1 MITLDNFENFVPY
14 KILMRGEEYY
24 DTDAV
29 SELEET
35 SPGEWTATVEGTDD
49 YNVEISM
56 NGKEV
61 ESWYCDCPYDGEIC
75 KHVVA
80 ALLAIRDNNKRV
92 SRSAF
97 SKMRIVTKEEEVVQ
111 PDVDIKQLLSF
122 ISPQEIST
130 FISEYASTNP
140 EFKAALLKRFIF
152 KESSSTSKGKD
163 YRTEIQKIFN
173 SFGDSK
179 KSRYH
184 NRYNDY
190 SRDWETVFNRMDVF
204 LKKADFFLSL
214 GDMDSTIAIAL
225 QTLRSIGENY
235 EDELLY
241 IDDDDDF
248 GTSLYCEHAGG
259 LLMKVVGHP
268 KTTQKQKTDILQEL
282 RQIAEISTYRNY
294 GIYDIDE
301 LMMQINLSI
310 QPTEK
315 ALELI
320 DGLLETRK
328 DTHDLYQLV
337 LRKVNLLLE
346 QNEEQKANETIR
358 QYLYLTEIRE
368 MEVEKLI
375 VRCQYDEAIRML
387 MEYYNKPSLDD
398 HSKAMLTYTLSEGY
412 RLKGDKQGQKHYL
425 ALSAIA
431 DLKSAVK
438 EYVSLRKLASL
449 VYDEG
454 DIDRAYNYLKC
465 SLEDATLC
473 NARLRTLEIS
483 QVFPIIDQAY
493 QLKTKRQQ
501 QEMKVSLICI
511 SLLSVFLLV
520 AIFFVYKQMKK
531 VAAARREVVDT
542 NTLLQE
548 LNEELHDSNSQ
559 LKEMNHTL
567 SEANYIKEEYIG
579 RYMDQCST
587 YLDKMD
593 LYRRSLNKIAAAGR
607 VEELYKA
614 IKSSQF
620 LDEELKE
627 FYANFDMTFLQLFPN
642 FVEEFNALLT
652 EPMQPKPG
660 ELLNTE
666 LRIFALIRL
675 GITDSTKIAQFLRYS
690 VTTIYNYRTRVRN
703 KAVGEREEFEAKVM
717 QIGKVEE

>member
-1 MITLDNFENFVPY
+1 MKKVILIFVTIVLSGLLYAKDN
-14 KILMRGEEYY
+14 KS
-24 DTDAV
+24 TDALLR
-29 SELEET
+29 EIDGIIKNRQTYGAEKEARIADLKKLL
-35 SPGEWTATVEGTDD
+35 VEAASDEQRYGFCGRLFDEYRA
-49 YNVEISM
+49 YNLDSSFV
-56 NGKEV
+56 
-61 ESWYCDCPYDGEIC
+61 Y
-75 KHVVA
+75 A
-80 ALLAIRDNNKRV
+80 QR
-92 SRSAF
+92 
-97 SKMRIVTKEEEVVQ
+97 KEELAHRLNKLDYLDDSAMNMAEVMGTTGMYKEALELLGKIDKKTL
-111 PDVDIKQLLSF
+111 PDYLYGYYYHL
-122 ISPQEIST
+122 
-130 FISEYASTNP
+130 
-140 EFKAALLKRFIF
+140 
-152 KESSSTSKGKD
+152 
-163 YRTEIQKIFN
+163 YRTIYGLM
-173 SFGDSK
+173 GD
-179 KSRYH
+179 YA
-184 NRYNDY
+184 
-190 SRDWETVFNRMDVF
+190 V
-204 LKKADFFLSL
+204 
-214 GDMDSTIAIAL
+214 
-225 QTLRSIGENY
+225 
-235 EDELLY
+235 
-241 IDDDDDF
+241 
-248 GTSLYCEHAGG
+248 
-259 LLMKVVGHP
+259 
-268 KTTQKQKTDILQEL
+268 
-282 RQIAEISTYRNY
+282 
-294 GIYDIDE
+294 
-301 LMMQINLSI
+301 
-310 QPTEK
+310 TEK
-315 ALELI
+315 AKKEYYRM
-320 DGLLETRK
+320 T
-328 DTHDLYQLV
+328 DLYRDSLLQINASDSLGHALV
-337 LRKVNLLLE
+337 MADKC
-346 QNEEQKANETIR
+346 
-358 QYLYLTEIRE
+358 
-368 MEVEKLI
+368 I
-375 VRCQYDEAIRML
+375 VHARYDEAIDML
-387 MEYYNKPSLDD
+387 MEYYSKPSLDD
-398 HSKAMLTYTLSEGY
+398 HAQAMITYTISEGY

-449 VYDEG
+449 VYEEG

-531 VAAARREVVDT
+531 VAAARREVIDT
-542 NTLLQE
+542 NMLLQE

-627 FYANFDMTFLQLFPN
+627 FYANFDVTFLQLFPS
-642 FVEEFNALLT
+642 FVEDFNALLT

-703 KAVGEREEFEAKVM
+703 KAVGERDEFEAKVM

>member
-1 MITLDNFENFVPY
+1 MKKVILIFVTIVLSGLLYAKDN
-14 KILMRGEEYY
+14 KS
-24 DTDAV
+24 TDA
-29 SELEET
+29 LLR
-35 SPGEWTATVEGTDD
+35 
-49 YNVEISM
+49 EIDGIIK
-56 NGKEV
+56 NRQTYGAEKEARIA
-61 ESWYCDCPYDGEIC
+61 DL
-75 KHVVA
+75 KK
-80 ALLAIRDNNKRV
+80 LLAEATSDEQRYGFCGRLFDEYRAYNLDSSFVYAQR
-92 SRSAF
+92 
-97 SKMRIVTKEEEVVQ
+97 KEE
-111 PDVDIKQLLSF
+111 L
-122 ISPQEIST
+122 
-130 FISEYASTNP
+130 A
-140 EFKAALLKRFIF
+140 
-152 KESSSTSKGKD
+152 
-163 YRTEIQKIFN
+163 
-173 SFGDSK
+173 
-179 KSRYH
+179 H
-184 NRYNDY
+184 
-190 SRDWETVFNRMDVF
+190 RMDK
-204 LKKADFFLSL
+204 LDYL
-214 GDMDSTIAIAL
+214 
-225 QTLRSIGENY
+225 
-235 EDELLY
+235 
-241 IDDDDDF
+241 DDAAMNMAEVM
-248 GTSLYCEHAGG
+248 GTTGMYKE
-259 LLMKVVGHP
+259 
-268 KTTQKQKTDILQEL
+268 
-282 RQIAEISTYRNY
+282 
-294 GIYDIDE
+294 
-301 LMMQINLSI
+301 
-310 QPTEK
+310 
-315 ALELI
+315 ALELLGQI
-320 DGLLETRK
+320 DKKTLPDYLYGYYYHLYRTIYGLMGDYAVTEKVKKEYYRMT
-328 DTHDLYQLV
+328 DLYRDSLLQVNASDSLGHVLV
-337 LRKVNLLLE
+337 MADKC
-346 QNEEQKANETIR
+346 
-358 QYLYLTEIRE
+358 
-368 MEVEKLI
+368 I
-375 VRCQYDEAIRML
+375 VHAQYDEAIRML
-387 MEYYNKPSLDD
+387 MEYYNKASLDD
-398 HSKAMLTYTLSEGY
+398 HSRAMLTYTLSEGY

-703 KAVGEREEFEAKVM
+703 KALGERDEFETKVM

>member
-1 MITLDNFENFVPY
+1 MKKVILIFVTIVLSGLLYAKDN
-14 KILMRGEEYY
+14 KS
-24 DTDAV
+24 TDALLR
-29 SELEET
+29 EIDGIIKNRQTYGAEKEARIADLKKLL
-35 SPGEWTATVEGTDD
+35 VEAASDEQRYGFCGRLFDEYRA
-49 YNVEISM
+49 YNLDSSFV
-56 NGKEV
+56 
-61 ESWYCDCPYDGEIC
+61 Y
-75 KHVVA
+75 A
-80 ALLAIRDNNKRV
+80 QR
-92 SRSAF
+92 
-97 SKMRIVTKEEEVVQ
+97 KEELAHRLNKLDYLDDSAMNMAEVMGTTGMYKEALELLGKIDKKTL
-111 PDVDIKQLLSF
+111 PDYLYGYYYHL
-122 ISPQEIST
+122 
-130 FISEYASTNP
+130 
-140 EFKAALLKRFIF
+140 
-152 KESSSTSKGKD
+152 
-163 YRTEIQKIFN
+163 YRTIYGLM
-173 SFGDSK
+173 GD
-179 KSRYH
+179 YA
-184 NRYNDY
+184 
-190 SRDWETVFNRMDVF
+190 V
-204 LKKADFFLSL
+204 
-214 GDMDSTIAIAL
+214 
-225 QTLRSIGENY
+225 
-235 EDELLY
+235 
-241 IDDDDDF
+241 
-248 GTSLYCEHAGG
+248 
-259 LLMKVVGHP
+259 
-268 KTTQKQKTDILQEL
+268 
-282 RQIAEISTYRNY
+282 
-294 GIYDIDE
+294 
-301 LMMQINLSI
+301 
-310 QPTEK
+310 TEK
-315 ALELI
+315 AKKEYYRM
-320 DGLLETRK
+320 T
-328 DTHDLYQLV
+328 DLYRDSLLQINASDSLGHALV
-337 LRKVNLLLE
+337 MADKC
-346 QNEEQKANETIR
+346 
-358 QYLYLTEIRE
+358 
-368 MEVEKLI
+368 I
-375 VRCQYDEAIRML
+375 VHARYDEAIDML
-387 MEYYNKPSLDD
+387 MKYYSKPSLDD
-398 HSKAMLTYTLSEGY
+398 HAQAMITYTISEGY

-449 VYDEG
+449 VYETG

-531 VAAARREVVDT
+531 VAAARREVIDT

-627 FYANFDMTFLQLFPN
+627 FYANFDVTFLQLFPS

-660 ELLNTE
+660 EQLNTE

-703 KAVGEREEFEAKVM
+703 KAVGERDEFEAKVM

>member
-1 MITLDNFENFVPY
+1 MKKVILIFVTIVLSGLLYAKDN
-14 KILMRGEEYY
+14 KS
-24 DTDAV
+24 TDALLR
-29 SELEET
+29 EIDGIIKNRQTYGAEKEARIADLKKLL
-35 SPGEWTATVEGTDD
+35 VEAASDEQRYGFCGRLFDEYRV
-49 YNVEISM
+49 YNLDSSFV
-56 NGKEV
+56 
-61 ESWYCDCPYDGEIC
+61 Y
-75 KHVVA
+75 A
-80 ALLAIRDNNKRV
+80 QR
-92 SRSAF
+92 
-97 SKMRIVTKEEEVVQ
+97 KEELAHRLNKLDYLDDSAMNMAEVMGTTGMYKEALELLGKIDKKTL
-111 PDVDIKQLLSF
+111 PDYLYGYYYHL
-122 ISPQEIST
+122 
-130 FISEYASTNP
+130 
-140 EFKAALLKRFIF
+140 
-152 KESSSTSKGKD
+152 
-163 YRTEIQKIFN
+163 YRTIYGLM
-173 SFGDSK
+173 GD
-179 KSRYH
+179 YA
-184 NRYNDY
+184 
-190 SRDWETVFNRMDVF
+190 V
-204 LKKADFFLSL
+204 
-214 GDMDSTIAIAL
+214 
-225 QTLRSIGENY
+225 
-235 EDELLY
+235 
-241 IDDDDDF
+241 
-248 GTSLYCEHAGG
+248 
-259 LLMKVVGHP
+259 
-268 KTTQKQKTDILQEL
+268 
-282 RQIAEISTYRNY
+282 
-294 GIYDIDE
+294 
-301 LMMQINLSI
+301 
-310 QPTEK
+310 TEK
-315 ALELI
+315 AKKEYYRM
-320 DGLLETRK
+320 T
-328 DTHDLYQLV
+328 DLYRDSLLQINASDSLGHALV
-337 LRKVNLLLE
+337 MADKC
-346 QNEEQKANETIR
+346 
-358 QYLYLTEIRE
+358 
-368 MEVEKLI
+368 I
-375 VRCQYDEAIRML
+375 VHARYDEAIDML
-387 MEYYNKPSLDD
+387 MEYYSKPSLDD
-398 HSKAMLTYTLSEGY
+398 HAQAMITYTISEGY

-425 ALSAIA
+425 VLSAIA

-449 VYDEG
+449 VYEEG

-531 VAAARREVVDT
+531 VAAARREVIDT

-627 FYANFDMTFLQLFPN
+627 FYANFDVTFLQLFPS
-642 FVEEFNALLT
+642 FVEDFNALLT

-703 KAVGEREEFEAKVM
+703 KAVGERDEFEAKVM

>member
-1 MITLDNFENFVPY
+1 MKKVILIFVTIVLSGLLYAKDN
-14 KILMRGEEYY
+14 KS
-24 DTDAV
+24 TDALLREIDGIIKNHQTYG
-29 SELEET
+29 SE
-35 SPGEWTATVEGTDD
+35 
-49 YNVEISM
+49 
-56 NGKEV
+56 KEAR
-61 ESWYCDCPYDGEIC
+61 IANL
-75 KHVVA
+75 KK
-80 ALLAIRDNNKRV
+80 LLAEATSDEQRYGFCGRLFDEYRAYNLDSSFVYAQR
-92 SRSAF
+92 
-97 SKMRIVTKEEEVVQ
+97 KEELAHRMDKLDYLDDAAMNMAEVMGTTGMYKEALELLGQ
-111 PDVDIKQLLSF
+111 IDKKTLPDYLCGYYYHL
-122 ISPQEIST
+122 
-130 FISEYASTNP
+130 
-140 EFKAALLKRFIF
+140 
-152 KESSSTSKGKD
+152 
-163 YRTEIQKIFN
+163 YRTIYGLM
-173 SFGDSK
+173 GD
-179 KSRYH
+179 YA
-184 NRYNDY
+184 
-190 SRDWETVFNRMDVF
+190 V
-204 LKKADFFLSL
+204 
-214 GDMDSTIAIAL
+214 
-225 QTLRSIGENY
+225 
-235 EDELLY
+235 
-241 IDDDDDF
+241 
-248 GTSLYCEHAGG
+248 
-259 LLMKVVGHP
+259 
-268 KTTQKQKTDILQEL
+268 
-282 RQIAEISTYRNY
+282 
-294 GIYDIDE
+294 
-301 LMMQINLSI
+301 
-310 QPTEK
+310 TEK
-315 ALELI
+315 AKKEYYRM
-320 DGLLETRK
+320 T
-328 DTHDLYQLV
+328 DLYRDSLLQVNASDSLGHVLV
-337 LRKVNLLLE
+337 MADKC
-346 QNEEQKANETIR
+346 
-358 QYLYLTEIRE
+358 
-368 MEVEKLI
+368 I
-375 VRCQYDEAIRML
+375 VHAQYDEAIRML

-398 HSKAMLTYTLSEGY
+398 HSEAMLTYTLSEGY

-531 VAAARREVVDT
+531 VAAARREVVAT

-703 KAVGEREEFEAKVM
+703 KALGERDEFETKVM

>member
-1 MITLDNFENFVPY
+1 MKKVILIFVTIVLSGLLYAKDN
-14 KILMRGEEYY
+14 KS
-24 DTDAV
+24 TDA
-29 SELEET
+29 LLR
-35 SPGEWTATVEGTDD
+35 
-49 YNVEISM
+49 EIDGIIK
-56 NGKEV
+56 NRQTYGAEKEARIA
-61 ESWYCDCPYDGEIC
+61 DL
-75 KHVVA
+75 KK
-80 ALLAIRDNNKRV
+80 LLAEATSDEQRYGFCGRLFDEYRAYNLDSSFVYAQR
-92 SRSAF
+92 
-97 SKMRIVTKEEEVVQ
+97 KEE
-111 PDVDIKQLLSF
+111 L
-122 ISPQEIST
+122 
-130 FISEYASTNP
+130 A
-140 EFKAALLKRFIF
+140 
-152 KESSSTSKGKD
+152 
-163 YRTEIQKIFN
+163 
-173 SFGDSK
+173 
-179 KSRYH
+179 H
-184 NRYNDY
+184 
-190 SRDWETVFNRMDVF
+190 RMDK
-204 LKKADFFLSL
+204 LDYL
-214 GDMDSTIAIAL
+214 
-225 QTLRSIGENY
+225 
-235 EDELLY
+235 
-241 IDDDDDF
+241 DDAAMNMAEVM
-248 GTSLYCEHAGG
+248 GTTGMYKE
-259 LLMKVVGHP
+259 
-268 KTTQKQKTDILQEL
+268 
-282 RQIAEISTYRNY
+282 
-294 GIYDIDE
+294 
-301 LMMQINLSI
+301 
-310 QPTEK
+310 
-315 ALELI
+315 ALELLGQI
-320 DGLLETRK
+320 NKKTLPDYLYGYYYHLYRTIYGLMGDYAVTEKVKKEYYRMT
-328 DTHDLYQLV
+328 DLYRDSLLQVNASDSLGHVLV
-337 LRKVNLLLE
+337 MADKC
-346 QNEEQKANETIR
+346 
-358 QYLYLTEIRE
+358 
-368 MEVEKLI
+368 I
-375 VRCQYDEAIRML
+375 VHAQYDEAIRML
-387 MEYYNKPSLDD
+387 MEYYNYPSLDD
-398 HSKAMLTYTLSEGY
+398 HSKTMRTYTLSEGY

-703 KAVGEREEFEAKVM
+703 KALGERDEFETKVM

>member
-1 MITLDNFENFVPY
+1 MKKVILIFVTIVLSGLLYAKDN
-14 KILMRGEEYY
+14 KS
-24 DTDAV
+24 TDALLR
-29 SELEET
+29 EIDGIIKNRQTYGAEKEARIADLKKLL
-35 SPGEWTATVEGTDD
+35 VEAASDEQRYGFCGRLFDEYRA
-49 YNVEISM
+49 YNLDSSFV
-56 NGKEV
+56 
-61 ESWYCDCPYDGEIC
+61 Y
-75 KHVVA
+75 A
-80 ALLAIRDNNKRV
+80 QR
-92 SRSAF
+92 
-97 SKMRIVTKEEEVVQ
+97 KEELAHRLNKLDYLDDSAMNMAEVMGTTGMYKEALELLGKIDKKTL
-111 PDVDIKQLLSF
+111 PDYLYGYYYHL
-122 ISPQEIST
+122 
-130 FISEYASTNP
+130 
-140 EFKAALLKRFIF
+140 
-152 KESSSTSKGKD
+152 
-163 YRTEIQKIFN
+163 YRTIYGLM
-173 SFGDSK
+173 GD
-179 KSRYH
+179 YA
-184 NRYNDY
+184 
-190 SRDWETVFNRMDVF
+190 V
-204 LKKADFFLSL
+204 
-214 GDMDSTIAIAL
+214 
-225 QTLRSIGENY
+225 
-235 EDELLY
+235 
-241 IDDDDDF
+241 
-248 GTSLYCEHAGG
+248 
-259 LLMKVVGHP
+259 
-268 KTTQKQKTDILQEL
+268 
-282 RQIAEISTYRNY
+282 
-294 GIYDIDE
+294 
-301 LMMQINLSI
+301 
-310 QPTEK
+310 TEK
-315 ALELI
+315 AKKEYYRM
-320 DGLLETRK
+320 T
-328 DTHDLYQLV
+328 DLYRDSLLQINASDSLGHALV
-337 LRKVNLLLE
+337 MADKC
-346 QNEEQKANETIR
+346 
-358 QYLYLTEIRE
+358 
-368 MEVEKLI
+368 I
-375 VRCQYDEAIRML
+375 VHARYDEAIDML
-387 MEYYNKPSLDD
+387 MEYYSKPSLDD
-398 HSKAMLTYTLSEGY
+398 HAQAMITYTISEGY

-438 EYVSLRKLASL
+438 EYVSLCKLASL
-449 VYDEG
+449 VYEEG

-531 VAAARREVVDT
+531 VAAARREVIDT

-627 FYANFDMTFLQLFPN
+627 FYANFDVTFLQLFPS
-642 FVEEFNALLT
+642 FVEDFNALLT

-703 KAVGEREEFEAKVM
+703 KAVGERDEFEAKVM

>member
-1 MITLDNFENFVPY
+1 MKKVILIFVTIVLSGLLYAKDN
-14 KILMRGEEYY
+14 KS
-24 DTDAV
+24 TDA
-29 SELEET
+29 LLR
-35 SPGEWTATVEGTDD
+35 
-49 YNVEISM
+49 EIDGIIK
-56 NGKEV
+56 NRQTYGAEKEARIA
-61 ESWYCDCPYDGEIC
+61 DL
-75 KHVVA
+75 KK
-80 ALLAIRDNNKRV
+80 LLAEATSDEQRYGFCGRLFDEYRAYNLDSSFVYAQR
-92 SRSAF
+92 
-97 SKMRIVTKEEEVVQ
+97 KEELAHRLNKLDYLDDSAMNMAEVMGTTGMYKEALELLGKIDKKTL
-111 PDVDIKQLLSF
+111 PDYLYGYYYHL
-122 ISPQEIST
+122 
-130 FISEYASTNP
+130 
-140 EFKAALLKRFIF
+140 
-152 KESSSTSKGKD
+152 
-163 YRTEIQKIFN
+163 YRTIYGLM
-173 SFGDSK
+173 GD
-179 KSRYH
+179 YA
-184 NRYNDY
+184 
-190 SRDWETVFNRMDVF
+190 V
-204 LKKADFFLSL
+204 
-214 GDMDSTIAIAL
+214 
-225 QTLRSIGENY
+225 
-235 EDELLY
+235 
-241 IDDDDDF
+241 
-248 GTSLYCEHAGG
+248 
-259 LLMKVVGHP
+259 
-268 KTTQKQKTDILQEL
+268 
-282 RQIAEISTYRNY
+282 
-294 GIYDIDE
+294 
-301 LMMQINLSI
+301 
-310 QPTEK
+310 TEK
-315 ALELI
+315 AKKEYYRM
-320 DGLLETRK
+320 T
-328 DTHDLYQLV
+328 DLYRDSLLQINASDSLGHALV
-337 LRKVNLLLE
+337 MADK
-346 QNEEQKANETIR
+346 
-358 QYLYLTEIRE
+358 Y
-368 MEVEKLI
+368 I
-375 VRCQYDEAIRML
+375 VHARYDEAIDML
-387 MEYYNKPSLDD
+387 MEYYSKPSLDD
-398 HSKAMLTYTLSEGY
+398 HAQAMITYTISEGC

-449 VYDEG
+449 VYEAG

-627 FYANFDMTFLQLFPN
+627 FYANFDVTFLQLFPS

-660 ELLNTE
+660 EQLNTE

-703 KAVGEREEFEAKVM
+703 KAVGERDEFEAKVM

>member
-1 MITLDNFENFVPY
+1 MKKVILIFVTIVLSGLLYAKDN
-14 KILMRGEEYY
+14 KS
-24 DTDAV
+24 TDALLR
-29 SELEET
+29 EIDGIIKNRQTYGAEKEARIADLKKLL
-35 SPGEWTATVEGTDD
+35 VEAASDEQRYGFCGRLFDEYRA
-49 YNVEISM
+49 YNLDSSFV
-56 NGKEV
+56 
-61 ESWYCDCPYDGEIC
+61 Y
-75 KHVVA
+75 A
-80 ALLAIRDNNKRV
+80 QR
-92 SRSAF
+92 
-97 SKMRIVTKEEEVVQ
+97 KEELAHRLNKLDYLDDSAMNMAEVMGTTGMYKEALELLGKIDKKTL
-111 PDVDIKQLLSF
+111 PDYLYGYYYHL
-122 ISPQEIST
+122 
-130 FISEYASTNP
+130 
-140 EFKAALLKRFIF
+140 
-152 KESSSTSKGKD
+152 
-163 YRTEIQKIFN
+163 YRTIYGLM
-173 SFGDSK
+173 GD
-179 KSRYH
+179 YA
-184 NRYNDY
+184 
-190 SRDWETVFNRMDVF
+190 V
-204 LKKADFFLSL
+204 
-214 GDMDSTIAIAL
+214 
-225 QTLRSIGENY
+225 
-235 EDELLY
+235 
-241 IDDDDDF
+241 
-248 GTSLYCEHAGG
+248 
-259 LLMKVVGHP
+259 
-268 KTTQKQKTDILQEL
+268 
-282 RQIAEISTYRNY
+282 
-294 GIYDIDE
+294 
-301 LMMQINLSI
+301 
-310 QPTEK
+310 TEK
-315 ALELI
+315 AKKEYYRM
-320 DGLLETRK
+320 T
-328 DTHDLYQLV
+328 DLYRDSLLQINASDSLGHALV
-337 LRKVNLLLE
+337 MADKC
-346 QNEEQKANETIR
+346 
-358 QYLYLTEIRE
+358 
-368 MEVEKLI
+368 I
-375 VRCQYDEAIRML
+375 VHARYDEAIDML
-387 MEYYNKPSLDD
+387 MEYYSKPSLDD
-398 HSKAMLTYTLSEGY
+398 HAQAMITYTISEGY

-425 ALSAIA
+425 VLSAIA

-449 VYDEG
+449 VYEEG

-531 VAAARREVVDT
+531 VAAARREVIDT

-627 FYANFDMTFLQLFPN
+627 FYANFDVTFLQLFPS
-642 FVEEFNALLT
+642 FVEDFNALLT

-703 KAVGEREEFEAKVM
+703 KAVGERDEFEAKVM

>member
-1 MITLDNFENFVPY
+1 MKKVILIFVTIVLSGLLYAKDN
-14 KILMRGEEYY
+14 KS
-24 DTDAV
+24 TDALLREIDGIIKNRQTYGAEKEARIADLKKLLV
-29 SELEET
+29 EAASDEQRYGFCGRLFDEYRAYNLDSSFVYAQRKEGLAHRLNKLDYLDDSAMNMAEVMGTTGMYKEALELLGKIDKKT
-35 SPGEWTATVEGTDD
+35 LPD
-49 YNVEISM
+49 YLY
-56 NGKEV
+56 G
-61 ESWYCDCPYDGEIC
+61 YYY
-75 KHVVA
+75 H
-80 ALLAIRDNNKRV
+80 L
-92 SRSAF
+92 
-97 SKMRIVTKEEEVVQ
+97 
-111 PDVDIKQLLSF
+111 
-122 ISPQEIST
+122 
-130 FISEYASTNP
+130 
-140 EFKAALLKRFIF
+140 
-152 KESSSTSKGKD
+152 
-163 YRTEIQKIFN
+163 YRTIYGLM
-173 SFGDSK
+173 GD
-179 KSRYH
+179 YA
-184 NRYNDY
+184 
-190 SRDWETVFNRMDVF
+190 V
-204 LKKADFFLSL
+204 
-214 GDMDSTIAIAL
+214 
-225 QTLRSIGENY
+225 
-235 EDELLY
+235 
-241 IDDDDDF
+241 
-248 GTSLYCEHAGG
+248 
-259 LLMKVVGHP
+259 
-268 KTTQKQKTDILQEL
+268 
-282 RQIAEISTYRNY
+282 
-294 GIYDIDE
+294 
-301 LMMQINLSI
+301 
-310 QPTEK
+310 TEK
-315 ALELI
+315 AKKEYYRM
-320 DGLLETRK
+320 T
-328 DTHDLYQLV
+328 DLYRDSLLQINASDSLGHALV
-337 LRKVNLLLE
+337 MADKC
-346 QNEEQKANETIR
+346 
-358 QYLYLTEIRE
+358 
-368 MEVEKLI
+368 I
-375 VRCQYDEAIRML
+375 VHARYDEAIDML
-387 MEYYNKPSLDD
+387 MEYYSKPSLDD
-398 HSKAMLTYTLSEGY
+398 HAQAMITYTISEGY

-449 VYDEG
+449 VYEEG

-531 VAAARREVVDT
+531 VAAARREVIDT

-627 FYANFDMTFLQLFPN
+627 FYANFDVTFLQLFPS
-642 FVEEFNALLT
+642 FVEDFNALLT

-703 KAVGEREEFEAKVM
+703 KAVGERDEFEAKVM

>member
-1 MITLDNFENFVPY
+1 MKKVILIFVTIVLSGLLYAKDN
-14 KILMRGEEYY
+14 KS
-24 DTDAV
+24 TDA
-29 SELEET
+29 LLR
-35 SPGEWTATVEGTDD
+35 
-49 YNVEISM
+49 EIDGIIK
-56 NGKEV
+56 NRQTYGAEKEARIA
-61 ESWYCDCPYDGEIC
+61 DL
-75 KHVVA
+75 KK
-80 ALLAIRDNNKRV
+80 LLAEATSDEQRYGFCGRLFDEYRAYNLDSSFVYAQR
-92 SRSAF
+92 
-97 SKMRIVTKEEEVVQ
+97 KEELAHRMDKLDYLDDAAMNMAEVMGTTGMYKEALELLGQ
-111 PDVDIKQLLSF
+111 IDKKTLPDYLYGYYYHL
-122 ISPQEIST
+122 
-130 FISEYASTNP
+130 
-140 EFKAALLKRFIF
+140 
-152 KESSSTSKGKD
+152 
-163 YRTEIQKIFN
+163 YRTIYGLM
-173 SFGDSK
+173 GD
-179 KSRYH
+179 YA
-184 NRYNDY
+184 
-190 SRDWETVFNRMDVF
+190 V
-204 LKKADFFLSL
+204 
-214 GDMDSTIAIAL
+214 
-225 QTLRSIGENY
+225 
-235 EDELLY
+235 
-241 IDDDDDF
+241 
-248 GTSLYCEHAGG
+248 
-259 LLMKVVGHP
+259 
-268 KTTQKQKTDILQEL
+268 
-282 RQIAEISTYRNY
+282 
-294 GIYDIDE
+294 
-301 LMMQINLSI
+301 
-310 QPTEK
+310 TEK
-315 ALELI
+315 AKKEYYRM
-320 DGLLETRK
+320 T
-328 DTHDLYQLV
+328 DLYRDSLLQVNASDSLGHVLV
-337 LRKVNLLLE
+337 MADKC
-346 QNEEQKANETIR
+346 
-358 QYLYLTEIRE
+358 
-368 MEVEKLI
+368 I
-375 VRCQYDEAIRML
+375 VHAQYDEAIRML
-387 MEYYNKPSLDD
+387 MEYYNKSSLDD
-398 HSKAMLTYTLSEGY
+398 HSEAMLTYTLSEGY

-703 KAVGEREEFEAKVM
+703 KALGERDEFETKVM

>member
-1 MITLDNFENFVPY
+1 MKKVILIFVTIVLSGLLYAKDN
-14 KILMRGEEYY
+14 KS
-24 DTDAV
+24 TDALLR
-29 SELEET
+29 EIDGIIKNRQTYGAEKEARIADLKKLL
-35 SPGEWTATVEGTDD
+35 VEAASDEQRYGFCGRLFDEYRA
-49 YNVEISM
+49 YNLDSSFV
-56 NGKEV
+56 
-61 ESWYCDCPYDGEIC
+61 Y
-75 KHVVA
+75 A
-80 ALLAIRDNNKRV
+80 QR
-92 SRSAF
+92 
-97 SKMRIVTKEEEVVQ
+97 KEELAHRLNKQDYLDDAAMNMAEVMGTTGMYKEALELLGKIDKKTL
-111 PDVDIKQLLSF
+111 PDYL
-122 ISPQEIST
+122 
-130 FISEYASTNP
+130 YAYYYH
-140 EFKAALLKRFIF
+140 L
-152 KESSSTSKGKD
+152 
-163 YRTEIQKIFN
+163 YRTIYGLM
-173 SFGDSK
+173 GD
-179 KSRYH
+179 YA
-184 NRYNDY
+184 
-190 SRDWETVFNRMDVF
+190 V
-204 LKKADFFLSL
+204 
-214 GDMDSTIAIAL
+214 
-225 QTLRSIGENY
+225 
-235 EDELLY
+235 
-241 IDDDDDF
+241 
-248 GTSLYCEHAGG
+248 
-259 LLMKVVGHP
+259 
-268 KTTQKQKTDILQEL
+268 
-282 RQIAEISTYRNY
+282 
-294 GIYDIDE
+294 
-301 LMMQINLSI
+301 
-310 QPTEK
+310 TEK
-315 ALELI
+315 AKKEYYRM
-320 DGLLETRK
+320 T
-328 DTHDLYQLV
+328 DLYRDSLLQVNVSDSLGHALV
-337 LRKVNLLLE
+337 MADK
-346 QNEEQKANETIR
+346 
-358 QYLYLTEIRE
+358 Y
-368 MEVEKLI
+368 I
-375 VRCQYDEAIRML
+375 VHARYDEAIDML
-387 MEYYNKPSLDD
+387 MEYYSKPSLDD
-398 HSKAMLTYTLSEGY
+398 HAQAMITYTISEGY

-449 VYDEG
+449 VYEAG

-627 FYANFDMTFLQLFPN
+627 FYANFDVTFLQLFPS

-660 ELLNTE
+660 EQLNTE

-703 KAVGEREEFEAKVM
+703 KAVGERDEFEAKVM

>member
-1 MITLDNFENFVPY
+1 MKKVILIFVTIVLSGLLYAKDN
-14 KILMRGEEYY
+14 KS
-24 DTDAV
+24 TDALLR
-29 SELEET
+29 EIDGIIKNRQTYGAEKEARIADLKKLL
-35 SPGEWTATVEGTDD
+35 VEAASDEQRYGFCGRLFDEYRA
-49 YNVEISM
+49 YNLDSSFV
-56 NGKEV
+56 
-61 ESWYCDCPYDGEIC
+61 Y
-75 KHVVA
+75 A
-80 ALLAIRDNNKRV
+80 QR
-92 SRSAF
+92 
-97 SKMRIVTKEEEVVQ
+97 KEELAHRLNKLDYLDDSAMNMAEVMGTTGMYKEALELLGKIDKKTL
-111 PDVDIKQLLSF
+111 PDYLYGYYYHL
-122 ISPQEIST
+122 
-130 FISEYASTNP
+130 
-140 EFKAALLKRFIF
+140 
-152 KESSSTSKGKD
+152 
-163 YRTEIQKIFN
+163 YRTIYGLM
-173 SFGDSK
+173 GD
-179 KSRYH
+179 YA
-184 NRYNDY
+184 
-190 SRDWETVFNRMDVF
+190 V
-204 LKKADFFLSL
+204 
-214 GDMDSTIAIAL
+214 
-225 QTLRSIGENY
+225 
-235 EDELLY
+235 
-241 IDDDDDF
+241 
-248 GTSLYCEHAGG
+248 
-259 LLMKVVGHP
+259 
-268 KTTQKQKTDILQEL
+268 
-282 RQIAEISTYRNY
+282 
-294 GIYDIDE
+294 
-301 LMMQINLSI
+301 
-310 QPTEK
+310 TEK
-315 ALELI
+315 AKKEYYWM
-320 DGLLETRK
+320 T
-328 DTHDLYQLV
+328 DLYRDSLLQINASDSLGHALV
-337 LRKVNLLLE
+337 MADKC
-346 QNEEQKANETIR
+346 
-358 QYLYLTEIRE
+358 
-368 MEVEKLI
+368 I
-375 VRCQYDEAIRML
+375 VHARYDEAIDML
-387 MEYYNKPSLDD
+387 MEYYSKPSLDD
-398 HSKAMLTYTLSEGY
+398 HAQAMITYTISEGY

-449 VYDEG
+449 VYEEG

-531 VAAARREVVDT
+531 VAAARREVIDT

-627 FYANFDMTFLQLFPN
+627 FYANFDVTFLQLFPS
-642 FVEEFNALLT
+642 FVEDFNALLT

-703 KAVGEREEFEAKVM
+703 KAVGERDEFEAKVM

>member
-1 MITLDNFENFVPY
+1 MKKV
-14 KILMRGEEYY
+14 IL
-24 DTDAV
+24 
-29 SELEET
+29 
-35 SPGEWTATVEGTDD
+35 
-49 YNVEISM
+49 I
-56 NGKEV
+56 
-61 ESWYCDCPYDGEIC
+61 
-75 KHVVA
+75 
-80 ALLAIRDNNKRV
+80 LLAIAFPGLLCAKDNKSTDALLREIDGLVKNRRTYGVEKETRIIDLKRLLAEAASDEQRYGFCGRLFDEYRAYNLDSSFV
-92 SRSAF
+92 YAQR
-97 SKMRIVTKEEEVVQ
+97 KEELAHRLNKQDYLDDSAMNIAEVMGTTGMYKEALELLGKIDKKTL
-111 PDVDIKQLLSF
+111 PDYLYGYYYHL
-122 ISPQEIST
+122 
-130 FISEYASTNP
+130 
-140 EFKAALLKRFIF
+140 
-152 KESSSTSKGKD
+152 
-163 YRTEIQKIFN
+163 YRTIYGLM
-173 SFGDSK
+173 GD
-179 KSRYH
+179 YA
-184 NRYNDY
+184 
-190 SRDWETVFNRMDVF
+190 V
-204 LKKADFFLSL
+204 
-214 GDMDSTIAIAL
+214 
-225 QTLRSIGENY
+225 
-235 EDELLY
+235 
-241 IDDDDDF
+241 
-248 GTSLYCEHAGG
+248 
-259 LLMKVVGHP
+259 
-268 KTTQKQKTDILQEL
+268 
-282 RQIAEISTYRNY
+282 
-294 GIYDIDE
+294 
-301 LMMQINLSI
+301 
-310 QPTEK
+310 TEK
-315 ALELI
+315 AKKEYYRM
-320 DGLLETRK
+320 T
-328 DTHDLYQLV
+328 DLYRDSLLQVNASDSLGHALV
-337 LRKVNLLLE
+337 MADKC
-346 QNEEQKANETIR
+346 
-358 QYLYLTEIRE
+358 
-368 MEVEKLI
+368 I
-375 VRCQYDEAIRML
+375 VHARYDEAIDML
-387 MEYYNKPSLDD
+387 MEYYRKPFLDD
-398 HSKAMLTYTLSEGY
+398 HAQAMIAYTISEGY

-449 VYDEG
+449 VYEEG

-483 QVFPIIDQAY
+483 QVFPIIDKAY
-493 QLKTKRQQ
+493 QLKTERQQ
-501 QEMKVSLICI
+501 REMKISLICI
-511 SLLSVFLLV
+511 SLLSVFLLA

-627 FYANFDMTFLQLFPN
+627 FYANFDVTFLQLFPN

-703 KAVGEREEFEAKVM
+703 KALGERDEFETKVM

>member
-1 MITLDNFENFVPY
+1 MKKVILIFVTIVLSGLLYAKDN
-14 KILMRGEEYY
+14 KS
-24 DTDAV
+24 TDALLR
-29 SELEET
+29 EIDGIIKNRQTYGAEKEARIADLKKLL
-35 SPGEWTATVEGTDD
+35 VEAASDEQRYGFCGRLFDEYRA
-49 YNVEISM
+49 YNLDSSFV
-56 NGKEV
+56 
-61 ESWYCDCPYDGEIC
+61 Y
-75 KHVVA
+75 A
-80 ALLAIRDNNKRV
+80 QR
-92 SRSAF
+92 
-97 SKMRIVTKEEEVVQ
+97 KEELAHRLNKLDYLDDSAMNMAEVMGTTGMYKEALELLGKIDKKTL
-111 PDVDIKQLLSF
+111 PDYLYGYYYHL
-122 ISPQEIST
+122 
-130 FISEYASTNP
+130 
-140 EFKAALLKRFIF
+140 
-152 KESSSTSKGKD
+152 
-163 YRTEIQKIFN
+163 YRTIYGLM
-173 SFGDSK
+173 GD
-179 KSRYH
+179 YA
-184 NRYNDY
+184 
-190 SRDWETVFNRMDVF
+190 V
-204 LKKADFFLSL
+204 
-214 GDMDSTIAIAL
+214 
-225 QTLRSIGENY
+225 
-235 EDELLY
+235 
-241 IDDDDDF
+241 
-248 GTSLYCEHAGG
+248 
-259 LLMKVVGHP
+259 
-268 KTTQKQKTDILQEL
+268 
-282 RQIAEISTYRNY
+282 
-294 GIYDIDE
+294 
-301 LMMQINLSI
+301 
-310 QPTEK
+310 TEK
-315 ALELI
+315 AKKEYYRM
-320 DGLLETRK
+320 T
-328 DTHDLYQLV
+328 DLYRDSLLQINVSDSLGHALV
-337 LRKVNLLLE
+337 MADKC
-346 QNEEQKANETIR
+346 
-358 QYLYLTEIRE
+358 
-368 MEVEKLI
+368 I
-375 VRCQYDEAIRML
+375 VHARYDEAIDML
-387 MEYYNKPSLDD
+387 MEYYSKPSLDD
-398 HSKAMLTYTLSEGY
+398 HAQAMITYTISEGY

-449 VYDEG
+449 VYEEG

-531 VAAARREVVDT
+531 VAAARREVIDT

-627 FYANFDMTFLQLFPN
+627 FYANFDVTFLQLFPS
-642 FVEEFNALLT
+642 FVEDFNALLT

-703 KAVGEREEFEAKVM
+703 KAVGERDEFEAKVM

>member
-1 MITLDNFENFVPY
+1 MKKVILIFVTIVLSGLLYAKDN
-14 KILMRGEEYY
+14 KS
-24 DTDAV
+24 TDALLR
-29 SELEET
+29 EIDGIIKNRQTYGAEKEARIADLKKLL
-35 SPGEWTATVEGTDD
+35 VEAASDEQRYGFCGRLFDEYRA
-49 YNVEISM
+49 YNLDSSFV
-56 NGKEV
+56 
-61 ESWYCDCPYDGEIC
+61 Y
-75 KHVVA
+75 A
-80 ALLAIRDNNKRV
+80 QR
-92 SRSAF
+92 
-97 SKMRIVTKEEEVVQ
+97 KEELAHRLNKLDYLDDSAMNMAEVMGTTGMYKEALELLGKIDKKTL
-111 PDVDIKQLLSF
+111 PDYLYGYYYHL
-122 ISPQEIST
+122 
-130 FISEYASTNP
+130 
-140 EFKAALLKRFIF
+140 
-152 KESSSTSKGKD
+152 
-163 YRTEIQKIFN
+163 YRTIYGLM
-173 SFGDSK
+173 GD
-179 KSRYH
+179 YA
-184 NRYNDY
+184 
-190 SRDWETVFNRMDVF
+190 V
-204 LKKADFFLSL
+204 
-214 GDMDSTIAIAL
+214 
-225 QTLRSIGENY
+225 
-235 EDELLY
+235 
-241 IDDDDDF
+241 
-248 GTSLYCEHAGG
+248 
-259 LLMKVVGHP
+259 
-268 KTTQKQKTDILQEL
+268 
-282 RQIAEISTYRNY
+282 
-294 GIYDIDE
+294 
-301 LMMQINLSI
+301 
-310 QPTEK
+310 TEK
-315 ALELI
+315 AKKEYYRM
-320 DGLLETRK
+320 T
-328 DTHDLYQLV
+328 DLYRDSLLQINVSDSLGHALV
-337 LRKVNLLLE
+337 MADKC
-346 QNEEQKANETIR
+346 
-358 QYLYLTEIRE
+358 
-368 MEVEKLI
+368 I
-375 VRCQYDEAIRML
+375 VHARYDEAIDML
-387 MEYYNKPSLDD
+387 MEYYSKPSLDD
-398 HSKAMLTYTLSEGY
+398 HAQAMITYTISEGY

-449 VYDEG
+449 VYEEG

-520 AIFFVYKQMKK
+520 AIFVVYKQMKK
-531 VAAARREVVDT
+531 VAAARREVIDT

-627 FYANFDMTFLQLFPN
+627 FYANFDVTFLQLFPS
-642 FVEEFNALLT
+642 FVEDFNALLT

-703 KAVGEREEFEAKVM
+703 KAVGERDEFEAKVM

>member
-1 MITLDNFENFVPY
+1 MKKV
-14 KILMRGEEYY
+14 IL
-24 DTDAV
+24 
-29 SELEET
+29 
-35 SPGEWTATVEGTDD
+35 
-49 YNVEISM
+49 I
-56 NGKEV
+56 
-61 ESWYCDCPYDGEIC
+61 
-75 KHVVA
+75 
-80 ALLAIRDNNKRV
+80 LLAIVFPGLLCAKDNK
-92 SRSAF
+92 
-97 SKMRIVTKEEEVVQ
+97 
-111 PDVDIKQLLSF
+111 
-122 ISPQEIST
+122 ST
-130 FISEYASTNP
+130 
-140 EFKAALLKRFIF
+140 
-152 KESSSTSKGKD
+152 
-163 YRTEIQKIFN
+163 
-173 SFGDSK
+173 
-179 KSRYH
+179 
-184 NRYNDY
+184 
-190 SRDWETVFNRMDVF
+190 
-204 LKKADFFLSL
+204 
-214 GDMDSTIAIAL
+214 
-225 QTLRSIGENY
+225 
-235 EDELLY
+235 DELLRE
-241 IDDDDDF
+241 IDGLVKNRRTYGVEKETRITDLKRLLAEAASDEQRYGFCGRLFDEYRAYNLDSSFVYAQRKEELAHRLNKQDYLDDSAMNMAEVM
-248 GTSLYCEHAGG
+248 GTTGMYKEALELLGKIDRKTLPDYLYGYYYHLYRTIYG
-259 LLMKVVGHP
+259 LMGDYAV
-268 KTTQKQKTDILQEL
+268 
-282 RQIAEISTYRNY
+282 
-294 GIYDIDE
+294 
-301 LMMQINLSI
+301 
-310 QPTEK
+310 TEK
-315 ALELI
+315 AKKEYYRM
-320 DGLLETRK
+320 T
-328 DTHDLYQLV
+328 DLYRDSLLQVNASDSLGHALV
-337 LRKVNLLLE
+337 MADKC
-346 QNEEQKANETIR
+346 
-358 QYLYLTEIRE
+358 
-368 MEVEKLI
+368 I
-375 VRCQYDEAIRML
+375 VHARYDEAIDML
-387 MEYYNKPSLDD
+387 MEYYRKPSLDD
-398 HSKAMLTYTLSEGY
+398 HAQAMIAYTISEGY

-449 VYDEG
+449 VYEEG

-483 QVFPIIDQAY
+483 QVFPIIDKAY
-493 QLKTKRQQ
+493 QLKTERQQ
-501 QEMKVSLICI
+501 REMKISLICI
-511 SLLSVFLLV
+511 SLLSVFLLA

-567 SEANYIKEEYIG
+567 SETNYIKEEYIG

-627 FYANFDMTFLQLFPN
+627 FYANFDVTFLQLFPS

-660 ELLNTE
+660 EQLNTE

-717 QIGKVEE
+717 KIGKVEE

>member
-1 MITLDNFENFVPY
+1 MKKVILIFVTIVLSGLLYAKDN
-14 KILMRGEEYY
+14 KS
-24 DTDAV
+24 TDALLR
-29 SELEET
+29 EIDGIIKNRQTYGAEKEARIADLKKLL
-35 SPGEWTATVEGTDD
+35 VEAASDEQRYGFCGRLFDEYRA
-49 YNVEISM
+49 YNLDSSFV
-56 NGKEV
+56 
-61 ESWYCDCPYDGEIC
+61 Y
-75 KHVVA
+75 A
-80 ALLAIRDNNKRV
+80 QR
-92 SRSAF
+92 
-97 SKMRIVTKEEEVVQ
+97 KEELAHRLNKLDYLDDSAMNMAEVMGTTGMYKEALELLGKIDKKTL
-111 PDVDIKQLLSF
+111 PDYLYGYYYHL
-122 ISPQEIST
+122 
-130 FISEYASTNP
+130 
-140 EFKAALLKRFIF
+140 
-152 KESSSTSKGKD
+152 
-163 YRTEIQKIFN
+163 YRTIYGLM
-173 SFGDSK
+173 GD
-179 KSRYH
+179 YA
-184 NRYNDY
+184 
-190 SRDWETVFNRMDVF
+190 V
-204 LKKADFFLSL
+204 
-214 GDMDSTIAIAL
+214 
-225 QTLRSIGENY
+225 
-235 EDELLY
+235 
-241 IDDDDDF
+241 
-248 GTSLYCEHAGG
+248 
-259 LLMKVVGHP
+259 
-268 KTTQKQKTDILQEL
+268 
-282 RQIAEISTYRNY
+282 
-294 GIYDIDE
+294 
-301 LMMQINLSI
+301 
-310 QPTEK
+310 TEK
-315 ALELI
+315 AKKEYYRM
-320 DGLLETRK
+320 T
-328 DTHDLYQLV
+328 DLYRDSLLQINASDSLGHALV
-337 LRKVNLLLE
+337 MADKC
-346 QNEEQKANETIR
+346 
-358 QYLYLTEIRE
+358 
-368 MEVEKLI
+368 I
-375 VRCQYDEAIRML
+375 VHARYDEAIDML
-387 MEYYNKPSLDD
+387 MEYYSKPSLDD
-398 HSKAMLTYTLSEGY
+398 HAQAMITYTISEGY

-431 DLKSAVK
+431 DLKSEVK

-449 VYDEG
+449 VYEEG

-531 VAAARREVVDT
+531 VAAARREVIDT

-627 FYANFDMTFLQLFPN
+627 FYANFDVTFLQLFPS
-642 FVEEFNALLT
+642 FVEDFNALLT

-703 KAVGEREEFEAKVM
+703 KAVGERDEFEAKVM

>member
-1 MITLDNFENFVPY
+1 MKKVILIFVTIVLSGLLYAKDN
-14 KILMRGEEYY
+14 KS
-24 DTDAV
+24 TDALLR
-29 SELEET
+29 EIDGIIKNRQTYGAEKEARIADLKKLL
-35 SPGEWTATVEGTDD
+35 VEAASDEQRYGFCGRLFDEYRA
-49 YNVEISM
+49 YNLDSSFV
-56 NGKEV
+56 
-61 ESWYCDCPYDGEIC
+61 Y
-75 KHVVA
+75 A
-80 ALLAIRDNNKRV
+80 QR
-92 SRSAF
+92 
-97 SKMRIVTKEEEVVQ
+97 KEELAHRLNKLDYLDDSAMNMAEVMGTTGMY
-111 PDVDIKQLLSF
+111 KEALELL
-122 ISPQEIST
+122 
-130 FISEYASTNP
+130 
-140 EFKAALLKRFIF
+140 
-152 KESSSTSKGKD
+152 GKID
-163 YRTEIQKIFN
+163 KKTLPNYLYGYYYHLYRTIYGLM
-173 SFGDSK
+173 GD
-179 KSRYH
+179 YA
-184 NRYNDY
+184 
-190 SRDWETVFNRMDVF
+190 V
-204 LKKADFFLSL
+204 
-214 GDMDSTIAIAL
+214 
-225 QTLRSIGENY
+225 
-235 EDELLY
+235 
-241 IDDDDDF
+241 
-248 GTSLYCEHAGG
+248 
-259 LLMKVVGHP
+259 
-268 KTTQKQKTDILQEL
+268 
-282 RQIAEISTYRNY
+282 
-294 GIYDIDE
+294 
-301 LMMQINLSI
+301 
-310 QPTEK
+310 TEK
-315 ALELI
+315 AKKEYYRM
-320 DGLLETRK
+320 T
-328 DTHDLYQLV
+328 DLYRDSLLQINASDSLGHALV
-337 LRKVNLLLE
+337 MADKC
-346 QNEEQKANETIR
+346 
-358 QYLYLTEIRE
+358 
-368 MEVEKLI
+368 I
-375 VRCQYDEAIRML
+375 VHARYDEAIDML
-387 MEYYNKPSLDD
+387 MEYYSKPSLDD
-398 HSKAMLTYTLSEGY
+398 HAQAMITYTISEGY

-449 VYDEG
+449 VYEEG

-627 FYANFDMTFLQLFPN
+627 FYANFDVTFLQLFPS
-642 FVEEFNALLT
+642 FVEDFNALLT

-703 KAVGEREEFEAKVM
+703 KAVGERDEFEAKVM

>member
-1 MITLDNFENFVPY
+1 MKKVILIFVTIVLSGLLYAKDN
-14 KILMRGEEYY
+14 KS
-24 DTDAV
+24 TDA
-29 SELEET
+29 LLR
-35 SPGEWTATVEGTDD
+35 
-49 YNVEISM
+49 EIDGIIK
-56 NGKEV
+56 NRQTYGAEKEARIA
-61 ESWYCDCPYDGEIC
+61 DL
-75 KHVVA
+75 KK
-80 ALLAIRDNNKRV
+80 LLAEATSDEQRYGFCGRLFDEYRAYNLDSSFVYAQR
-92 SRSAF
+92 
-97 SKMRIVTKEEEVVQ
+97 KEE
-111 PDVDIKQLLSF
+111 L
-122 ISPQEIST
+122 
-130 FISEYASTNP
+130 A
-140 EFKAALLKRFIF
+140 
-152 KESSSTSKGKD
+152 
-163 YRTEIQKIFN
+163 
-173 SFGDSK
+173 
-179 KSRYH
+179 H
-184 NRYNDY
+184 
-190 SRDWETVFNRMDVF
+190 RMDK
-204 LKKADFFLSL
+204 LDYL
-214 GDMDSTIAIAL
+214 
-225 QTLRSIGENY
+225 
-235 EDELLY
+235 
-241 IDDDDDF
+241 DDAAMNMAEVM
-248 GTSLYCEHAGG
+248 GTTGMYKE
-259 LLMKVVGHP
+259 
-268 KTTQKQKTDILQEL
+268 
-282 RQIAEISTYRNY
+282 
-294 GIYDIDE
+294 
-301 LMMQINLSI
+301 
-310 QPTEK
+310 
-315 ALELI
+315 ALELLGQI
-320 DGLLETRK
+320 DKKTLPDYLYGYYYHLYRTIYGLMGDYAVTEKVKKEYYRMT
-328 DTHDLYQLV
+328 DLYRDSLLQVNASDSLGHVLV
-337 LRKVNLLLE
+337 MADKC
-346 QNEEQKANETIR
+346 
-358 QYLYLTEIRE
+358 
-368 MEVEKLI
+368 I
-375 VRCQYDEAIRML
+375 VHAQYDEAIRML
-387 MEYYNKPSLDD
+387 MEYYNKPSLDA

-703 KAVGEREEFEAKVM
+703 KALGERDEFETKVM